1 LKCSSLRRA
10 QYPQKYTGDMNLNP
24 ALNSGL
30 SDASIDLR
38 TELEADL
45 RTPGALHA
53 HCDLEPAAARRKTS
67 IAARLTQAALLLLT
81 AAFLALQFVHLSA
94 DVRGDFNPAVALPV
108 WPLLEFAVFSA
119 TGVSLIA
126 ARALSVSVF
135 VGIVIAAYVLVRR
148 ISVTESLASHR
159 SSLAPAVAA
168 TLLAVSPF
176 CFVFSRLAILEPL
189 LILLTLLALI
199 AASSARRGR
208 VLPIVCLG
216 ILIPLMV
223 LTKTTAVFLLPS
235 VLWMLWASC
244 GYRVRSFLAAGIPV
258 ASIAAGLWSAYF
270 VFVVRPRFLEDY
282 RYLFSANAYTAM
294 TRENA
299 VSVLEATVRDG
310 MWMGGIL
317 YPVALAAIL
326 AAFVFSR
333 RCFRNPLVPSL
344 MLWAAGYTAFL
355 AYHNNLQPRYYLVVA
370 VPLTLLTPVVVEEI
384 LGGIRNPGGSERR
397 FVVPV
402 IPVDRSDGH
411 GCYAPLRPEAAVHLH
426 AGGLGAAQRR
436 DGGSRPQP
444 AASLDQR
451 IGSLTNDRTAV
462 DLRRLWDDD
471 AGKSRRNLPARMVC
485 HLERGGRRQDGRPLA
500 VVSPGARRRVSG
512 VRRPG
517 AQPADPVSA
526 GPSKRRGSGP
536 EAPQG
541 GPAVT
546 ADAHRAAAECDA
558 VGTLRPK
565 LLPCVLRVAS

>member
-1 LKCSSLRRA
+1 MDWS
-10 QYPQKYTGDMNLNP
+10 KYTDEGWYGD
-24 ALNSGL
+24 
-30 SDASIDLR
+30 
-38 TELEADL
+38 
-45 RTPGALHA
+45 
-53 HCDLEPAAARRKTS
+53 AAIR
-67 IAARLTQAALLLLT
+67 Q
-81 AAFLALQFVHLSA
+81 LQRGQWY
-94 DVRGDFNPAVALPV
+94 VRGDFNPAVALPV

-148 ISVTESLASHR
+148 ISVTESPASHR

-244 GYRVRSFLAAGIPV
+244 GYRVRSFLSAGIPV
-258 ASIAAGLWSAYF
+258 AGIAAGLWSAYF

-384 LGGIRNPGGSERR
+384 LGGIRDSGGSERR

-402 IPVDRSDGH
+402 MLAAAAGFLSIVLTDTD
-411 GCYAPLRPEAAVHLH
+411 ATLRYVLK
-426 AGGLGAAQRR
+426 
-436 DGGSRPQP
+436 PQYTFTQ
-444 AASLDQR
+444 AASELRSVVMADHGHSPLLLSISGSDLSLMTGLPSICDDFGTMTLENRVATYRPGWYATWNEVDDDKMDALSPMYHLKRVAAFPAFDDPERNLMILYRLDPPSAEAPARKHHKAVPRSLQTR
-451 IGSLTNDRTAV
+451 IGQQPSATQ
-462 DLRRLWDDD
+462 
-471 AGKSRRNLPARMVC
+471 
-485 HLERGGRRQDGRPLA
+485 LE
-500 VVSPGARRRVSG
+500 
-512 VRRPG
+512 
-517 AQPADPVSA
+517 
-526 GPSKRRGSGP
+526 
-536 EAPQG
+536 
-541 GPAVT
+541 
-546 ADAHRAAAECDA
+546 H
-558 VGTLRPK
+558 
-565 LLPCVLRVAS
+565 